1 MRVEFHPDAE
11 AELVAAVDYYESSEP
26 GLGFE
31 FALEANLALERAV
44 KYPTAWALLDANL
57 RRTLFRRFPYGLIY
71 SANAERLVVVAVMNL
86 HRKPGY
92 WRERTK

>member
-1 MRVEFHPDAE
+1 M
-11 AELVAAVDYYESSEP
+11 AAVDYYESCES

-44 KYPTAWALLDANL
+44 KYPTAWVLLDDHL
-57 RRTLFRRFPYGLIY
+57 RRTLLRRFPYGLIY
-71 SANAERLVVVAVMNL
+71 SANAERLLVVAVMNL

-92 WRERTK
+92 WQKRTE